1 MACTMLSSLT
11 LHTPR
16 KVARSATVIATHV
29 LRRAFVRSSDA
40 DVCSAASPADSI
52 GSRSIAGWPGILAG
66 RHQEKAKRRAPG
78 RVRRPPSESTGRRA
92 PRPRPTRFDRAD
104 AVSQEPASRHK
115 GRATIRA
122 VDYARDRST
131 PSAARTGA
139 ASVAPRMILP
149 LGVAL
154 QLRAIEVH
162 VPKIARAVPFSLIAE
177 MPGPGIAALAARRDR
192 SGPHTVSEL
201 HHGHEAIP
209 AGAVH
214 LPGPCVRARAE

>member
-40 DVCSAASPADSI
+40 DVCSAASPADS
-52 GSRSIAGWPGILAG
+52 
-66 RHQEKAKRRAPG
+66 
-78 RVRRPPSESTGRRA
+78 TGRRA

-104 AVSQEPASRHK
+104 AVSQEPASRRK

-214 LPGPCVRARAE
+214 LPGPCGRARAE